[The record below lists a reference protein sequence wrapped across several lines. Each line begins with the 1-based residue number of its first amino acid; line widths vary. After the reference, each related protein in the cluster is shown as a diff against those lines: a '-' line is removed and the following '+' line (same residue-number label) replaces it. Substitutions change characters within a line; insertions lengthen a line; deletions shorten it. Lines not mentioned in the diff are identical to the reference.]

1 MPPLF
6 SKPLAYNL
14 TQFLFKSR
22 KRQVISSSI
31 LAIVLLL
38 IKLRLTKGSTDN
50 LKVKPKKNKK
60 GRGNVDF
67 VFFQRITSLLKIVIP
82 SIKSAEI
89 LDLVLLTVFLVFRT
103 FLSIYI
109 ASVNGRIVKA
119 IIDLKLSDFIKR
131 IINLGMIAIPSSF
144 VNSYLDFLNKSLAI
158 RFRERLTHYFHD
170 RYLKDMVYY

>member
-1 MPPLF
+1 MPPIF

-60 GRGNVDF
+60 VARRD
-67 VFFQRITSLLKIVIP
+67 LLI
-82 SIKSAEI
+82 
-89 LDLVLLTVFLVFRT
+89 
-103 FLSIYI
+103 
-109 ASVNGRIVKA
+109 
-119 IIDLKLSDFIKR
+119 
-131 IINLGMIAIPSSF
+131 
-144 VNSYLDFLNKSLAI
+144 
-158 RFRERLTHYFHD
+158 FREEEMWISCSFRESASCL
-170 RYLKDMVYY
+170 R